1 MGSAASSDR
10 SGERNGD
17 ARAAGSVIAGR
28 FRVDVLLGSGGM
40 ATVYRAKDLATNKH
54 VALKLLRREL
64 STIPEAA
71 SRFRR
76 EGELLQGFTHPGIVR
91 VETFGAL
98 EDGTLFLAMELLEG
112 ETLGQM
118 MRRRGALD
126 PDEVAPILTGAC
138 AALASAHAK
147 GIVHRDLKPDN
158 VFLVRAEGASE
169 DDFQVKLLDFGISK
183 VFGSER
189 LTQTGELLGTPR
201 YMAPEQLA
209 ADHDLDGRVDVYALG
224 VMLYETLA
232 ACPPFLG
239 STPSDLIVA
248 ILNGKVAPLRSVRA
262 DLPPEIESVV
272 MRTMARAREARYA
285 TPEALANAFV
295 SALGRPSTPG
305 PMRGAARA
313 RPGMETAVL
322 GSMQSAPVA
331 RGLAATNER
340 AAPPTLLNAP
350 AMSGQAARAAPMPV
364 AEALVPGTLT
374 GFAASVA
381 ASNAVASN
389 AVASNAVATPVAPV
403 ARAAAHAVPQ
413 RSDSPAA
420 PRGGAAAEQRSAAP
434 SVGAGSP
441 AGAPPPRSASASS
454 SGVGA
459 HPFEYAPQLGSGA
472 GSTGRREAIAEE
484 PFVLPTQVRGRTVV
498 IILVALLAGAIS
510 MAAAIMVLKWW
521 SRSRAAAEPTPQIA
535 QPVSALPTGGA
546 ARVDGQPALPGAQGL
561 AVRQPAIAQPAIAQP
576 ATAQPATDGPGGAA
590 PPLGAVP
597 AGVAPPPSQPAERA
611 ERHRRNDREVPP
623 ATTPDAPPAPPTP
636 TAEPHAP
643 QTPSELMAAARAA
656 YSRGEPEVCTTLVEQ
671 ALAAGAPAIAL
682 KLQGDCFR
690 RSGRN
695 ADALRSYQR
704 FCRLVPDNPAMS
716 EVQALAE
723 GLGGSCP

>member
-305 PMRGAARA
+305 PMRAAAPA
-313 RPGMETAVL
+313 RPGMETALL

-350 AMSGQAARAAPMPV
+350 AMSGQVASAAPMLV
-364 AEALVPGTLT
+364 AEPLVPGTLT

-381 ASNAVASN
+381 GSSAV
-389 AVASNAVATPVAPV
+389 VTPVVAP
-403 ARAAAHAVPQ
+403 AAIAAAHAVPQ
-413 RSDSPAA
+413 RSAAPAD
-420 PRGGAAAEQRSAAP
+420 PRGGAAVEQRSAAP
-434 SVGAGSP
+434 SVVAASP
-441 AGAPPPRSASASS
+441 AGGPPLRSASASS

-459 HPFEYAPQLGSGA
+459 HPREYAPQPQSGA

-484 PFVLPTQVRGRTVV
+484 PFELPTQVRGRTVV
-498 IILVALLAGAIS
+498 IVLVALLAGAIS
-510 MAAAIMVLKWW
+510 MSAAIMILKWW
-521 SRSRAAAEPTPQIA
+521 SRSSATAEPAAQIA

-546 ARVDGQPALPGAQGL
+546 AQPSLAQPSL
-561 AVRQPAIAQPAIAQP
+561 AQPAEQTP
-576 ATAQPATDGPGGAA
+576 LAQPATDGTGAA
-590 PPLGAVP
+590 PPPLGVVP
-597 AGVAPPPSQPAERA
+597 LGISPPQAQPVDRA
-611 ERHRRNDREVPP
+611 ERRRRNDREAAPGATPDAAP
-623 ATTPDAPPAPPTP
+623 ATTTP

-656 YSRGEPEVCTTLVEQ
+656 NSRGEPEVCTTLVEQ